1 MGDGSGGI
9 ERSRTIIGPE
19 FGKAG
24 PDDVRDWLDD
34 DTPFPPM
41 VPLWPNAITAGAISE
56 DQLSWSMPFTG
67 CGAPKGAAMVDHVSP

>member
-1 MGDGSGGI
+1 
-9 ERSRTIIGPE
+9 
-19 FGKAG
+19 
-24 PDDVRDWLDD
+24 
-34 DTPFPPM
+34 M